1 MKNPCKNRLNRA
13 PLMIL
18 ATLLLSAATAT
29 AQDFPVYSV
38 GSGFIAQDPAGVTVY
53 AEANTTGPIIT
64 QNVNPDL
71 TLSNPIVIS
80 PETEADAASP
90 GGEEFLVGAAAA
102 AQPYAAGG
110 DCRSTGCR
118 SPQRCVRTTLLGGGN
133 YQCRVPGQTTV
144 PIGPITTI
152 PVNPQ
157 GPRR

>member
-1 MKNPCKNRLNRA
+1 MKNTYKNRSNRA

-18 ATLLLSAATAT
+18 AALLLSTSPAT

-64 QNVNPDL
+64 QNVNSDL
-71 TLSNPIVIS
+71 SLSDPVVIS
-80 PETEADAASP
+80 PESEADAASS
-90 GGEEFLVGAAAA
+90 GGEELLAVGAA

-118 SPQRCVRTTLLGGGN
+118 APQRCVRTTLLGGGN
-133 YQCRVPGQTTV
+133 YQCRVPGQSTV
-144 PIGPITTI
+144 PIGPINTI